1 LAADG
6 VEIGDAVVAC
16 GARVALGDEI
26 GAILAARMIVMLIGE
41 RPGLSAP
48 DSLGAYLTFAPRI
61 GLTDAERN
69 CVSNIHGAG
78 LGYDEAALRIAWL
91 VREGLAR
98 QITGV
103 ALKDESG
110 GVTPQRITTSSTRCD
125 KTAT

>member
-1 LAADG
+1 
-6 VEIGDAVVAC
+6 
-16 GARVALGDEI
+16 
-26 GAILAARMIVMLIGE
+26 MLIGE

-61 GLTDAERN
+61 GLTDAMRN

-78 LGYDEAALRIAWL
+78 LSYDEAAFKIAWL

-98 QITGV
+98 KITGV

-110 GVTPQRITTSSTRCD
+110 GTPARIGAGQTQCD
-125 KTAT
+125 KSET

>member
-1 LAADG
+1 
-6 VEIGDAVVAC
+6 
-16 GARVALGDEI
+16 
-26 GAILAARMIVMLIGE
+26 MLIGE

-61 GLTDAERN
+61 GRTDADRN
-69 CVSNIHGAG
+69 CVSSIHRAG
-78 LGYDEAALRIAWL
+78 LSYQEAAFRIAWL

-110 GVTPQRITTSSTRCD
+110 RSPQRIASEPLGCD
-125 KTAT
+125 KSDT